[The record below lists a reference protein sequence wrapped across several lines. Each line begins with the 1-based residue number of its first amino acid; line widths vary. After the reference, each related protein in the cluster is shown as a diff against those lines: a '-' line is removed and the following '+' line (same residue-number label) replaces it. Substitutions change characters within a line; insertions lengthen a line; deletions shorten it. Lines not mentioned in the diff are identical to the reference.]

1 VWYKAR
7 PIVLLVADTTPRRAE
22 SVLAVAAG
30 AAFLALLDTTVAN
43 LAVADVRTDFAG
55 ASVHGATWIIT
66 LYAVV
71 FAALLA
77 PAGRVADAVGRRTL
91 FLAGVGGFTVFSAL
105 CAFAPSLPLLLVARG
120 LQGAAAAAM
129 IPASLAVV
137 LADTPPERRAKAI
150 GAWSAAGA
158 LAAAAGPA
166 LGGVLVDQIGWRAL
180 FMINVPFGVA
190 ILLGARQ
197 IPAGGGRGGL
207 PDALGTVLLGVGVG
221 AAALGISQGATWGW
235 SDPRTVLAIGGG
247 VVAVGVAIARSRRHP
262 RPAVETGL
270 WRSRAFATA
279 NVASLLYGAA
289 LFPWM
294 LVGVLVQVTLWDY
307 SPLQAGLGMT
317 PGAVVAA
324 IVAVLAGR
332 RTPRPIIVGGAV
344 LLAAAGAILVLWLPA
359 TPDFLRFW
367 LPVGVLIGAGMGAI
381 TTGVSTAAA
390 LSVTPDRFAAA
401 VGLNSAARQVGG
413 ALGVAA
419 LASLIG
425 PGGEAFKDI
434 YLFCTLAT
442 LGVAVTGSRL

>member
-1 VWYKAR
+1 M
-7 PIVLLVADTTPRRAE
+7 
-22 SVLAVAAG
+22 LAVAAG

-43 LAVADVRTDFAG
+43 LAVADVQTDFAG
-55 ASVHGATWIIT
+55 TSVHGATWIIT
-66 LYAVV
+66 IYAVV

-77 PAGRVADAVGRRTL
+77 PAGRVADAVGRRKL
-91 FLAGVGGFTVFSAL
+91 FVAGVGGFTVFSAL
-105 CAFAPSLPLLLVARG
+105 CALAPSLPTLLIARG

-180 FMINVPFGVA
+180 FIINVPFGVA
-190 ILLGARQ
+190 ILLGARL
-197 IPAGGGRGGL
+197 IPAGGARGGL
-207 PDALGTVLLGVGVG
+207 PDAVGTVLLGVGVG
-221 AAALGISQGATWGW
+221 AAALGISQGESWGW
-235 SDPRTVLAIGGG
+235 SDPLTLIAIVGGVGAVALAIL
-247 VVAVGVAIARSRRHP
+247 RSRHHP
-262 RPAVETGL
+262 RPALETGL

-317 PGAVVAA
+317 PGAIVAA
-324 IVAVLAGR
+324 VIAVLAAR
-332 RTPRPIIVGGAV
+332 RTPRPIILGGAV
-344 LLAAAGAILVLWLPA
+344 LLAAAGAILTLWLPA
-359 TPDFLRFW
+359 EPNFLGFW

-390 LSVTPDRFAAA
+390 LSVTPERFAAA

-419 LASLIG
+419 LAGLIG
-425 PGGEAFKDI
+425 TDMASFKDI

-442 LGVAVTGSRL
+442 LGVAITGSRL

>member
-1 VWYKAR
+1 MTAIAVPR
-7 PIVLLVADTTPRRAE
+7 TTPN
-22 SVLAVAAG
+22 VLAVAAG
-30 AAFLALLDTTVAN
+30 ATFLALLDTTVAN
-43 LAVADVRTDFAG
+43 LAVADVQTDFAG
-55 ASVHGATWIIT
+55 TSVNGATWIIT
-66 LYAVV
+66 IYAVV

-77 PAGRVADAVGRRTL
+77 PAGRVADVVGRRAL
-91 FLAGVGGFTVFSAL
+91 LLAGVGGFTALSLL
-105 CAFAPSLPLLLVARG
+105 CALAPSLPALLVARA
-120 LQGAAAAAM
+120 LQAAAAAAM

-137 LADTPPERRAKAI
+137 LADTPPARRAAAI

-180 FMINVPFGVA
+180 FLINVPFGAA
-190 ILLGARQ
+190 ILYGARQ
-197 IPAGGGRGGL
+197 IPSGGGEGAL
-207 PDALGTVLLGVGVG
+207 PDALGTLLLGAGVG
-221 AAALGISQGATWGW
+221 AAALGISQGRDWGW
-235 SDPRTVLAIGGG
+235 DDPRTLVTIIGGVLA
-247 VVAVGVAIARSRRHP
+247 VAAAIQRSRHHE
-262 RPAVETGL
+262 RPALETKL
-270 WRSRAFATA
+270 WHSKAFATA

-317 PGAVVAA
+317 PGAIVAA
-324 IVAVLAGR
+324 IVAMLAAR
-332 RTPRPIIVGGAV
+332 KTPKPIILGGAV
-344 LLAAAGAILVLWLPA
+344 LLATAGAILTLDLPA
-359 TPDFLRFW
+359 DPDFLGFW

-390 LSVTPDRFAAA
+390 LSVTPERFAAA

-419 LASLIG
+419 LAGLLSTDIG
-425 PGGEAFKDI
+425 SFKDI

-442 LGVAVTGSRL
+442 LGVAITGSRL